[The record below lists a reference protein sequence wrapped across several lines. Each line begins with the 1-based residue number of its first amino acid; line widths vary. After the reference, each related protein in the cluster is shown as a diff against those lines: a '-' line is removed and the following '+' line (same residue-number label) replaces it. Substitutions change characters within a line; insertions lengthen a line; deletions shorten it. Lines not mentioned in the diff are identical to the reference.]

1 LLQNFH
7 LLKCSCELFL
17 HKVHIFNDG
26 LQEFRRK
33 REFEQIRGGQR
44 SQSAVSDFG
53 TKEEE
58 GRGQGDGRLTGG
70 FLVLSIHRY

>member
-1 LLQNFH
+1 
-7 LLKCSCELFL
+7 LKCSCELFL
-17 HKVHIFNDG
+17 HKAHIFDDG

-44 SQSAVSDFG
+44 SQSAVSDFS

-58 GRGQGDGRLTGG
+58 GRGQGDGQLTGG

>member
-1 LLQNFH
+1 VSSFFIKSTYSMMGCKN
-7 LLKCSCELFL
+7 S
-17 HKVHIFNDG
+17 G
-26 LQEFRRK
+26 G
-33 REFEQIRGGQR
+33 RGSLSRSGGGWR

-58 GRGQGDGRLTGG
+58 GRGQGDGWLTGG